1 MTNFPVIARPA
12 PFPLVIA
19 RSGTTKQSIDS
30 TFAAS
35 ILQMDHHVGLKPS
48 S

>member
-1 MTNFPVIARPA
+1 MTNYP
-12 PFPLVIA
+12 VIA

-30 TFAAS
+30 AFAIN
-35 ILQMDHHVGLKPS
+35 ILQMDHRVGLKPS